1 VGLTRAGLSVRGS
14 QELLVRHHRTDSVQR
29 VLVFPVSVDGA
40 DYLVSTRPDAPWVR
54 SLHPG
59 SPAELRVGRRRRSV
73 RAIPIHDADTAKFLQ
88 AYYRH
93 VPRLLVRE
101 PPSAREPVVFRLD
114 AAG

>member
-1 VGLTRAGLSVRGS
+1 M
-14 QELLVRHHRTDSVQR
+14 QR

-73 RAIPIHDADTAKFLQ
+73 RAISIQDVDTRRFLQ
-88 AYYRH
+88 AYYAH

-101 PPSAREPVVFRLD
+101 PPSAREPVVFRLEP
-114 AAG
+114 A